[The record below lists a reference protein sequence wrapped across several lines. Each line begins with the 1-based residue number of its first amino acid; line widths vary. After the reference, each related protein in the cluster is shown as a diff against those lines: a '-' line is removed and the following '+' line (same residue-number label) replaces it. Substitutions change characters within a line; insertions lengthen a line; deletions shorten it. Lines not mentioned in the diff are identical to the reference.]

1 MTGGCVLLV
10 FRTVGATTLSLLQE
24 MGRMSRFLLYAFY
37 MIVRRPGRPI
47 HVVKQVH
54 FIGAGPG
61 DPELIT
67 VKGRALL
74 DRADVLLYA
83 GSLVSPAL
91 VASSPAPEKVDSWGM
106 HLEDLINLMALRVN
120 ENKTVVRLH
129 SGDPALFG
137 SIVEQ
142 IAELRKRGIMVRI
155 VPGVSSVFAAA
166 AALAPEFT
174 PRGVSETLIIT
185 RPAGKTLEEDSI
197 AGLSQYPATM
207 AFFLGSGHFADIT
220 AKLACPR
227 DTPAAVI
234 FHASWL
240 RRRISILIWI
250 WRRSRSKIW
259 RVRLPRRQP
268 EQRRQLL
275 PGGPLGATLP

>member
-1 MTGGCVLLV
+1 MPGNDDK
-10 FRTVGATTLSLLQE
+10 TVVW
-24 MGRMSRFLLYAFY
+24 F
-37 MIVRRPGRPI
+37 V
-47 HVVKQVH
+47 
-54 FIGAGPG
+54 GAGPG

-74 DRADVLLYA
+74 DRADLLLYA

-106 HLEDLINLMALRVN
+106 HLDDMVNLMVARVN
-120 ENKTVVRLH
+120 EGKTVVRLH

-142 IAELRKRGIMVRI
+142 IAELKKRTVTVRI

-166 AALAPEFT
+166 AALGTEFT

-185 RPAGKTLEEDSI
+185 RPAGKTLEKDYIPE
-197 AGLSQYPATM
+197 LSQYPATM

-220 AKLACPR
+220 KKLACPQ

-234 FHASWL
+234 FHASWPDEL
-240 RRRISILIWI
+240 VITGTVADIAKKAKNAGITRSALLIVGRAVRGI
-250 WRRSRSKIW
+250 DSGYQRSHLYS
-259 RVRLPRRQP
+259 
-268 EQRRQLL
+268 
-275 PGGPLGATLP
+275 